1 MGGGWVFQ
9 RTGSSVGTEVACKGL
24 LWQLTDTKTLHLA
37 TGVARGDT
45 EINKRASACAD
56 ETSPTSN
63 NSKAL
68 TRVNA

>member
-1 MGGGWVFQ
+1 M
-9 RTGSSVGTEVACKGL
+9 GTEAAWKGL
-24 LWQLTDTKTLHLA
+24 LWQLTDTKALHLA
-37 TGVARGDT
+37 TGIARGDT
-45 EINKRASACAD
+45 KINKGASACAD